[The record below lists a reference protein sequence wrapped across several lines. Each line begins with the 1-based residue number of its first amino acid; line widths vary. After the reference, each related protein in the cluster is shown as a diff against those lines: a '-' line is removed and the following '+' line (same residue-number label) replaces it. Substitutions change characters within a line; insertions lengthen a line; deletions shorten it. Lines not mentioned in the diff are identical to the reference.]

1 MKPMNIPYA
10 IHPNVINTFSINSQ
24 LIFIL
29 TLPHKYKLKLILL
42 LVTFNLS
49 YVSYSSVFCNV
60 IGAGSKEN
68 LERAEKDPSKKRTCT
83 FSKIGKKL
91 FGESSKVLGI
101 VLDMGING
109 NRTVSKKT
117 KTKTKTK
124 KGKNLK
130 TDIEKIS
137 STETTKEPKGKN
149 EKQI

>member
-1 MKPMNIPYA
+1 MKI
-10 IHPNVINTFSINSQ
+10 
-24 LIFIL
+24 
-29 TLPHKYKLKLILL
+29 KLKLILL
-42 LVTFNLS
+42 LATFNLS

-117 KTKTKTK
+117 KTKTK

-130 TDIEKIS
+130 TDVEKIS

-149 EKQI
+149 KKQI

>member
-1 MKPMNIPYA
+1 MK
-10 IHPNVINTFSINSQ
+10 S
-24 LIFIL
+24 
-29 TLPHKYKLKLILL
+29 KLKLILL
-42 LVTFNLS
+42 VTTINLNC
-49 YVSYSSVFCNV
+49 VSYFSNFCKV
-60 IGAGSKEN
+60 AGGKN
-68 LERAEKDPSKKRTCT
+68 TSKKRICT
-83 FSKIGKKL
+83 FYKTGKKL

-130 TDIEKIS
+130 TDVEKIS

-149 EKQI
+149 KKQI